1 MVYGILRYFLGLER
15 ISRYYLAV
23 RVEEK
28 KNISAGSRNITNYSR
43 AQLFKSYGSVVFQRS
58 LSRMFSQC
66 FLIFFC
72 FVDAS
77 GWRKRVKNFALRTRI
92 FDQ

>member
-28 KNISAGSRNITNYSR
+28 KKYFSGCSRNITNYSR

-77 GWRKRVKNFALRTRI
+77 GWRKRVKKFRASHSNF
-92 FDQ
+92 